1 MENKY
6 FKERQEQYEEMFK
19 ENSDNIINQKI
30 SLRKSK
36 KNETL
41 MSKREK
47 VLSNKK
53 SSIYEPNI
61 EKGILSEKVL
71 SLYREEKS
79 SYNNIEIII
88 TKYFN
93 QLQNSSERND
103 DIYFILDRLLFIIS
117 SMNEETLYQVID
129 HLSLGHKFFDL
140 FEMYNDKVNKIHI
153 YQTFKIL
160 VNISMRKNKYLM
172 NKLIN
177 LTSISYINNFLS
189 NLFKDPIDNSE
200 LIYQIILFLMN
211 LLEDNSYIQF
221 IYYKYKIFDL
231 LYQFILDKKD
241 TNDKAE
247 RNINHHIIAF
257 FSLFIAVTFDENEEV
272 YITDKEMI
280 INKLYNLFEFFLTH
294 NYENKDLLLD
304 VVWGLSNLLINLRET
319 DTFID
324 SIIKKYFDN
333 ILNQLFIL
341 IKMDNDFVVPIFRII
356 GNLTSL
362 KDSYCEIF
370 FDSQWSS
377 YLLDLLNEKMVLP
390 KNKIL
395 IIWILHNI
403 CAGTK
408 FQCMKK
414 YNMNGTLINVLN
426 NENNSD
432 VIFHILKLYYQI
444 INNSKDN
451 FWSDD
456 LVEAI
461 ILTIKKDINL
471 KINFVC
477 CFLCEKIFDSKNQNY
492 IKKLNEIGIKEI
504 LENWINLDNE
514 EIRMSASYILDN
526 YFKNNNA

>member
-1 MENKY
+1 
-6 FKERQEQYEEMFK
+6 
-19 ENSDNIINQKI
+19 
-30 SLRKSK
+30 
-36 KNETL
+36 
-41 MSKREK
+41 
-47 VLSNKK
+47 
-53 SSIYEPNI
+53 
-61 EKGILSEKVL
+61 
-71 SLYREEKS
+71 
-79 SYNNIEIII
+79 
-88 TKYFN
+88 
-93 QLQNSSERND
+93 
-103 DIYFILDRLLFIIS
+103 
-117 SMNEETLYQVID
+117 
-129 HLSLGHKFFDL
+129 
-140 FEMYNDKVNKIHI
+140 
-153 YQTFKIL
+153 
-160 VNISMRKNKYLM
+160 
-172 NKLIN
+172 
-177 LTSISYINNFLS
+177 
-189 NLFKDPIDNSE
+189 
-200 LIYQIILFLMN
+200 MN

-231 LYQFILDKKD
+231 LYQFILDNKD